1 MEAEAKPRMS
11 WVLAVCLA
19 FSWPLAGSQPSS
31 ALAQEAD
38 PVLTIVEPDP
48 QTPLA
53 GIVRMRAEVVPAV
66 DVERI
71 EFYVN
76 GAPACTAPAPA
87 PFECSWDAGDSAG
100 PRIVRVIARLSDG
113 GRLVRSMRARGR
125 PAALFSAGTDV
136 ILVPVMVQDRRGRFV
151 DGLTPADFDLFEDGI
166 RQDASFFE
174 ASSMALDLVLAVDFS
189 ASMTAGMGPLRFAA
203 RHFIREL
210 PEPAR
215 LGLVAF
221 NDRTYILARQE
232 QNRAALMEAVDA
244 LPSPFGGT
252 ALLDAMNYALDLHGD
267 DQAHRVVVLFSDGD
281 DRHSF
286 SAVDSV
292 EERIRSSQA
301 TVYVVTMG
309 RGREIERVRQLLG
322 RLTRVS
328 GGRSF
333 SIERIDELDGVLAHI
348 RDRLRNRYFL
358 AYQSA
363 NPTRD
368 GTWRRIEVRTGNRR
382 HVVTAREGYVAE
394 PGF

>member
-1 MEAEAKPRMS
+1 MELKPRMS
-11 WVLAVCLA
+11 WALAVCMAL
-19 FSWPLAGSQPSS
+19 SGPLAGSLPSH
-31 ALAQEAD
+31 ARAQEAD

-53 GIVRMRAEVVPAV
+53 GVVRMRAEVVPAA
-66 DVERI
+66 DVVRV
-71 EFYVN
+71 EFFVN
-76 GAPACTAPAPA
+76 GVPACTAPAPA
-87 PFECSWDAGDSAG
+87 PFECAWDAGDSSEA
-100 PRIVRVIARLSDG
+100 RIVRVVARFSGG

-136 ILVPVMVQDRRGRFV
+136 ILVPVEVQDRRGRFV
-151 DGLTPADFDLFEDGI
+151 DGLSPDDFDLFEDGI

-189 ASMTAGMGPLRFAA
+189 ASMTAAMGPLRFAA

-215 LGLVAF
+215 LGLIAF
-221 NDRTYILARQE
+221 NDRTYVLARQE
-232 QNRAALMEAVDA
+232 QDRAVLMQAVDV
-244 LPSPFGGT
+244 LPAPFGGT

-267 DQAHRVVVLFSDGD
+267 GQAHRVVVLFSDGD

-286 SAVDSV
+286 SAVGAV
-292 EERIRSSQA
+292 EERIRASQA

-309 RGREIERVRQLLG
+309 RGRAIERVRELLG

-333 SIERIDELDGVLAHI
+333 SIERIDELDDVLVHI
-348 RDRLRNRYFL
+348 RDRLQNRYFL
-358 AYQSA
+358 AYQSS
-363 NPTRD
+363 NPARD
-368 GTWRRIEVRTGNRR
+368 GAWRRIEVRTGNRR
-382 HVVTAREGYVAE
+382 HVVTAREGYLAE
-394 PGF
+394 TGF

>member
-1 MEAEAKPRMS
+1 MERKPRMS
-11 WVLAVCLA
+11 WTLAVCMAL
-19 FSWPLAGSQPSS
+19 SCPLAGSLPSH
-31 ALAQEAD
+31 ARAQAAD

-53 GIVRMRAEVVPAV
+53 GVVRMRAEVVPAA
-66 DVERI
+66 DVVRV
-71 EFYVN
+71 EFFVN
-76 GAPACTAPAPA
+76 GVPACTAPAPA
-87 PFECSWDAGDSAG
+87 PFECAWDAGDSSEA
-100 PRIVRVIARLSDG
+100 RIVRVVARFSGG

-136 ILVPVMVQDRRGRFV
+136 ILVPVEVQDRRGRFV
-151 DGLTPADFDLFEDGI
+151 DGLSPDDFDLFEDGI

-189 ASMTAGMGPLRFAA
+189 ASMTAAMGPLRFAA

-215 LGLVAF
+215 LGLIAF
-221 NDRTYILARQE
+221 NDRTYVLARQE
-232 QNRAALMEAVDA
+232 QDRAVLMQAVDV
-244 LPSPFGGT
+244 LPAPFGGT

-267 DQAHRVVVLFSDGD
+267 GQAHRVVVLFSDGD

-286 SAVDSV
+286 SAVGAV
-292 EERIRSSQA
+292 EERIRASQA

-309 RGREIERVRQLLG
+309 RGRAIERVRELLG

-333 SIERIDELDGVLAHI
+333 SIERIDELDDVLVHI
-348 RDRLRNRYFL
+348 RDRLQNRYFL
-358 AYQSA
+358 AYQSS
-363 NPTRD
+363 NPARD
-368 GTWRRIEVRTGNRR
+368 GAWRRIEVRTGNRR
-382 HVVTAREGYVAE
+382 HVVTAREGYLAE
-394 PGF
+394 TGF

>member
-1 MEAEAKPRMS
+1 MEQRPRRS
-11 WVLAVCLA
+11 WVLAGCLA
-19 FSWPLAGSQPSS
+19 LCWPLAGSQPSN
-31 ALAQEAD
+31 APAQEAD

-66 DVERI
+66 DVERV

-76 GAPACTAPAPA
+76 GVPACTAPAPFA
-87 PFECSWDAGDSAG
+87 CSWDAGDSSE
-100 PRIVRVIARLSDG
+100 PRIVRVVARFGSG

-136 ILVPVMVQDRRGRFV
+136 ILVPVVVQDRRGRFV
-151 DGLTPADFDLFEDGI
+151 DDLALEDFELFEDGV

-174 ASSMALDLVLAVDFS
+174 AANIPLDLVLAVDFS
-189 ASMTAGMGPLRFAA
+189 ASMTAAMGPLRFAA
-203 RHFIREL
+203 RHFLREL
-210 PEPAR
+210 PEAAR
-215 LGLVAF
+215 LGLIAF
-221 NDRTYILARQE
+221 NDRTYVLAREE
-232 QNRAALMEAVDA
+232 QNRAALTDAIDA
-244 LPSPFGGT
+244 LPAPFGGT

-267 DQAHRVVVLFSDGD
+267 EQAHRVVVLFSDGD

-292 EERIRSSQA
+292 EERIRASQA

-309 RGREIERVRQLLG
+309 RGREMERVRELLG

-333 SIERIDELDGVLAHI
+333 SIERIGELDGVLAHI
-348 RDRLRNRYFL
+348 RDRLQNRYFL
-358 AYQSA
+358 AYQSS
-363 NPTRD
+363 NPARD
-368 GTWRRIEVRTGNRR
+368 GTWRRIEVRTPDRR
-382 HVVTAREGYVAE
+382 HVVTAREGYAAE
-394 PGF
+394 PRS